1 MQESFYKT
9 LGQKLKAG
17 RKMKGIT
24 LTELAEAVHRSPASL
39 SKYENGEVNI
49 AIDSLVEICT
59 ALNMDI
65 SELLP
70 ATYVNL
76 QNADILKY
84 EKHLIDRLYIYW
96 YNGEEKRV
104 KNAMIE
110 NSHPSMKSKIYF
122 VTDAENSEYQSD
134 FIYHG
139 TVSYSD
145 TSITFYYTN
154 EAPPF
159 DKLFIRMPL
168 LFRKGRHQT
177 GIMSCI
183 SFFYQGVTVKILVSH
198 EPITITE
205 ELREKMMISS
215 EEIKELKRTNML
227 IIK

>member
-1 MQESFYKT
+1 M
-9 LGQKLKAG
+9 
-17 RKMKGIT
+17 
-24 LTELAEAVHRSPASL
+24 
-39 SKYENGEVNI
+39 NI

-70 ATYVNL
+70 VMYVDL

-84 EKHLIDRLYIYW
+84 KKHLIDRLYIYW

-159 DKLFIRMPL
+159 DKVFIRMPL
-168 LFRKGRHQT
+168 LFQKGRRQT

-183 SFFYQGVTVKILVSH
+183 SLYYQGITLKILVSH
-198 EPITITE
+198 KPLTVTDEIRN
-205 ELREKMMISS
+205 ELLMTP

>member
-9 LGQKLKAG
+9 LGQKLKAS
-17 RKMKGIT
+17 RKAKGIT

-49 AIDSLVEICT
+49 AIDALVEICT
-59 ALNMDI
+59 ALNVDI

-70 ATYVNL
+70 ATYVDL
-76 QNADILKY
+76 KNADILKY

-104 KNAMIE
+104 KKAMIE

-159 DKLFIRMPL
+159 DKVFIRMPL
-168 LFRKGRHQT
+168 LFHKDHPQM

-183 SFFYQGVTVKILVSH
+183 SLFYQGVTAKIMVSKK
-198 EPITITE
+198 PLTFTP
-205 ELREKMMISS
+205 ELTKELFISP
-215 EEIKELKRTNML
+215 EEIKDLKRSNML

>member
-9 LGQKLKAG
+9 LGQKLKAS
-17 RKMKGIT
+17 RKAKGIT
-24 LTELAEAVHRSPASL
+24 LTQLAEAVHRSPASL

-59 ALNMDI
+59 ALNVDI
-65 SELLP
+65 AELLP
-70 ATYVNL
+70 ATYVDL
-76 QNADILKY
+76 KNADILKY
-84 EKHLIDRLYIYW
+84 ERHLIDRLYIYW
-96 YNGEEKRV
+96 YNGELKKV
-104 KNAMIE
+104 KSAMIE
-110 NSHPSMKSKIYF
+110 NSHPSMKSKLYF
-122 VTDAENSEYQSD
+122 TTDAEDSEYQSD

-159 DKLFIRMPL
+159 DKVFIRMPL
-168 LFRKGRHQT
+168 LFQKGRRQT

-183 SFFYQGVTVKILVSH
+183 SLFYQGVTVKILVSH
-198 EPITITE
+198 EPLTITDE
-205 ELREKMMISS
+205 IRNELLMTP

>member
-1 MQESFYKT
+1 MTFFPKVKVSVFKINR
-9 LGQKLKAG
+9 G
-17 RKMKGIT
+17 
-24 LTELAEAVHRSPASL
+24 
-39 SKYENGEVNI
+39 
-49 AIDSLVEICT
+49 D
-59 ALNMDI
+59 
-65 SELLP
+65 
-70 ATYVNL
+70 
-76 QNADILKY
+76 
-84 EKHLIDRLYIYW
+84 IYW

-159 DKLFIRMPL
+159 DKVFIRMPL
-168 LFRKGRHQT
+168 LFQKGRRQK

-183 SFFYQGVTVKILVSH
+183 SLYYQGITLKILVSR
-198 EPITITE
+198 EPLTVTDEIRN
-205 ELREKMMISS
+205 ELLMTP

>member
-70 ATYVNL
+70 ATYV
-76 QNADILKY
+76 D
-84 EKHLIDRLYIYW
+84 LIDRLYIYW

-159 DKLFIRMPL
+159 DKVFIRMPL
-168 LFRKGRHQT
+168 LFQKGRRQT

-183 SFFYQGVTVKILVSH
+183 SLYYQGITLKILISH
-198 EPITITE
+198 EPLTVTDEIRN
-205 ELREKMMISS
+205 ELLMTP

>member
-9 LGQKLKAG
+9 LGQKLKAS
-17 RKMKGIT
+17 RKAKGIT

-49 AIDSLVEICT
+49 AIDALV
-59 ALNMDI
+59 DI

-70 ATYVNL
+70 ATYVDL
-76 QNADILKY
+76 KNADILKY
-84 EKHLIDRLYIYW
+84 EKHLIERLYIYW
-96 YNGEEKRV
+96 YNGEEKKV
-104 KNAMIE
+104 KKAMIE

-159 DKLFIRMPL
+159 DKVFIRMPL
-168 LFRKGRHQT
+168 LFKKGRRQT

-183 SFFYQGVTVKILVSH
+183 SLYYQGITLKILVSY
-198 EPITITE
+198 EPLTVTDEIRN
-205 ELREKMMISS
+205 ELLMTP

>member
-1 MQESFYKT
+1 MQPSFYKT
-9 LGQKLKAG
+9 LGQKLKAC
-17 RKMKGIT
+17 RKAKGIT
-24 LTELAEAVHRSPASL
+24 LTELADTIHRSPASL
-39 SKYENGEVNI
+39 SKYESGDVNI
-49 AIDSLVEICT
+49 AIDALVEICT
-59 ALNMDI
+59 ALNVDI
-65 SELLP
+65 AEFLP
-70 ATYVNL
+70 ATYSNPDNV
-76 QNADILKY
+76 DILKY
-84 EKHLIDRLYIYW
+84 KKHFVDQLYIYW
-96 YNGEEKRV
+96 YSGDAKKV
-104 KNAMIE
+104 KSALIE

-159 DKLFIRMPL
+159 DKVFIRMPL
-168 LFRKGRHQT
+168 LFQKGRRQK

-183 SFFYQGVTVKILVSH
+183 SLYYQGITLKILVSH
-198 EPITITE
+198 EPLTVTDEIRN
-205 ELREKMMISS
+205 ELLMTP

>member
-1 MQESFYKT
+1 MSSFSYFV
-9 LGQKLKAG
+9 GQRIKKYRKSRGYTIEQFSTMINKSKA
-17 RKMKGIT
+17 T
-24 LTELAEAVHRSPASL
+24 L

-59 ALNMDI
+59 ALNVDI

-70 ATYVNL
+70 ATFIDL
-76 QNADILKY
+76 KNADILKY

-96 YNGEEKRV
+96 YNGELNKV
-104 KNAMIE
+104 KSAMIE

-122 VTDAENSEYQSD
+122 TTDAADSEYQSD

-159 DKLFIRMPL
+159 DKVFIRMPL
-168 LFRKGRHQT
+168 LFQKGRRQT

-183 SFFYQGVTVKILVSH
+183 SLYYQGVTVKILVSH
-198 EPITITE
+198 EPLTVTDEIRDEMLMTP
-205 ELREKMMISS
+205 

>member
-9 LGQKLKAG
+9 LGQKLKAS
-17 RKMKGIT
+17 RKAKGIT

-49 AIDSLVEICT
+49 AIDALVEICT
-59 ALNMDI
+59 ALNVDI

-70 ATYVNL
+70 ATYVDL
-76 QNADILKY
+76 KNADILKY
-84 EKHLIDRLYIYW
+84 EKHLIERLYIYW

-110 NSHPSMKSKIYF
+110 NSHPSMNSKIYF
-122 VTDAENSEYQSD
+122 VTAAENSEYQSD

-159 DKLFIRMPL
+159 DKVFIRMPL
-168 LFRKGRHQT
+168 LFQTGRRQL

-183 SFFYQGVTVKILVSH
+183 SLYYQGITLTILVSH
-198 EPITITE
+198 APLTVTDELPNELLMTPE
-205 ELREKMMISS
+205 EL
-215 EEIKELKRTNML
+215 KELKRLTLL